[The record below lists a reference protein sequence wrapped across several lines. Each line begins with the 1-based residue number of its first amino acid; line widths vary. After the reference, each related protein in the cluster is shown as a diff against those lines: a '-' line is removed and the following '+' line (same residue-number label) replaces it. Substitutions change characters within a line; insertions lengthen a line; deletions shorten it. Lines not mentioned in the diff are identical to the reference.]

1 MIRNQTFRDGICIQC
16 ETIDYDGDLFTLEV
30 NGVVVET
37 RALTPEERQRYGPQP
52 LDKMGALATLLAVT
66 GTLTETDAANAVGLQ
81 PEDLVVEAL
90 GWRAMI
96 E

>member
-1 MIRNQTFRDGICIQC
+1 MICNQTFRDGICIRC
-16 ETIDYDGDLFTLEV
+16 ETIDYDGDSFTLEV
-30 NGVVVET
+30 DGVIVES
-37 RALTPEERQRYGPQP
+37 RALTPEERQIYGPQP
-52 LDKMGALATLLAVT
+52 LDEMGALATLLAVT

-90 GWRAMI
+90 AWRAMI